1 MLPNIQPENVKVKFL
16 HARVC
21 VCCGRTRNRKR
32 AQGLWTGRLQTRGN
46 QRVNDTPNISGEIS
60 VLWYVQ
66 IIGRRDPA
74 DIQDHSIGRI
84 DHLRTVSML
93 LKSI

>member
-1 MLPNIQPENVKVKFL
+1 M
-16 HARVC
+16 C
-21 VCCGRTRNRKR
+21 VLRQDKEQEESTRPLERL
-32 AQGLWTGRLQTRGN
+32 ASDLGLN